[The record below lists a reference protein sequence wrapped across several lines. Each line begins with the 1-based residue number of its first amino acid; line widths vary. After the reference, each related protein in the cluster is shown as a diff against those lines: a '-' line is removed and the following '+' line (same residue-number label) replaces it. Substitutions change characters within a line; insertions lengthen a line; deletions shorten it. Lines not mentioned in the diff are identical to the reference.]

1 MNSPTTNT
9 PKQLRHSALSAAV
22 VLAAILFTPRTNH
35 AQQLQQGVSVQLA
48 VTSNAVPM
56 PEADNE
62 DAWIVAVTADGTL
75 YFGIDP
81 VSSSELADKMKARP
95 RRRDQ
100 KLFIK
105 ADARAPFADVQRV
118 LKAGREVAFEAPVL
132 LTAQLVPPTPGTI
145 VAPSG
150 LEVLVGPALPAGT
163 VATVV
168 QLVNSRE
175 QRPLL
180 KVNSDEISWSA
191 LESTLRRHFQKG
203 DEKLLLLRADE
214 RLPFGTV
221 VQVINV
227 CRATGAEVVLD
238 PPGL

>member
-9 PKQLRHSALSAAV
+9 PTQLRHSALSLAV
-22 VLAAILFTPRTNH
+22 VLAVVLFTPRANH

-56 PEADNE
+56 PEADNT

-81 VSSSELADKMKARP
+81 VSPSELAEKMKARP

-100 KLFIK
+100 KLYVK
-105 ADARAPFADVQRV
+105 ADARARFADVEKV
-118 LKAGREVAFEAPVL
+118 LKAGCEVAFEAPVL
-132 LTAQLVPPTPGTI
+132 LTAQLVPPTSGT
-145 VAPSG
+145 VVPPSG
-150 LEVLVGPALPAGT
+150 LEVLVGPAPAG

-168 QLVNSRE
+168 QLLNSGQ

-180 KVNSDEISWSA
+180 RVNGDEISWSA

-203 DEKLLLLRADE
+203 DEKLIRLKADE
-214 RLPFGTV
+214 RLPFGLV
-221 VQVINV
+221 VQAINA
-227 CRATGAEVVLD
+227 CRATGAQVVLD
-238 PPGL
+238 PPEL

>member
-9 PKQLRHSALSAAV
+9 PKQLRHSALSLAV
-22 VLAAILFTPRTNH
+22 VLAAVLFTPRTDH

-48 VTSNAVPM
+48 TTSHAVPM
-56 PEADNE
+56 PEADNA
-62 DAWIVAVTADGTL
+62 DAWIVAVTADSTL

-81 VSSSELADKMKARP
+81 VSASELADKMKARP

-100 KLFIK
+100 KLYIK
-105 ADARAPFADVQRV
+105 ADARAPFADVERV
-118 LKAGREVAFEAPVL
+118 LQAGREVAFEAPVL
-132 LTAQLVPPTPGTI
+132 LTAQLVPPTSGTI

-175 QRPLL
+175 QRPML

-203 DEKLLLLRADE
+203 DEKLILLKADE

-227 CRATGAEVVLD
+227 CRAMGAQVVLD
-238 PPGL
+238 PRGL

>member
-9 PKQLRHSALSAAV
+9 PKQLRHSALSLAV
-22 VLAAILFTPRTNH
+22 VLAAVLFTPRTDH

-48 VTSNAVPM
+48 VTSNADPM
-56 PEADNE
+56 PDADNN
-62 DAWIVAVTADGTL
+62 DAWIVAVTADGRL

-81 VSSSELADKMKARP
+81 VSPSDLADTMKARP

-100 KLFIK
+100 RLYIK
-105 ADARAPFADVQRV
+105 ADARAPFADVEKV
-118 LKAGREVAFEAPVL
+118 LKAGHEVAFEAPVL
-132 LTAQLVPPTPGTI
+132 LTAQAVPSASGT
-145 VAPSG
+145 VVYPNG
-150 LEVLVGPALPAGT
+150 LEVLIGSAPAG

-168 QLVNSRE
+168 QLLNPRE

-180 KVNSDEISWSA
+180 KVNGDEISWSA

-203 DEKLLLLRADE
+203 DEKLILLKADE

-227 CRATGAEVVLD
+227 CRATGAQVVLD
-238 PPGL
+238 LPGL